1 MYFFYK
7 TKKKA
12 DEILFYFI
20 GYMSLFMPTW
30 HPVKKNDMPP
40 INLPPDL
47 ASELP
52 PDMVQLEHKTQ
63 VRL

>member
-1 MYFFYK
+1 
-7 TKKKA
+7 
-12 DEILFYFI
+12 
-20 GYMSLFMPTW
+20 MSLFMPTW